1 MTERVDNF
9 NEDQYDDE
17 AEALSA
23 LKAHA
28 DKIGIKYHPSIG
40 YDTLYE
46 KVQNFLKTENAE
58 EASKSDKPFQLES
71 DAGLRPETTQE
82 TFARVRKDLK
92 GLVRVQIQCL
102 DPLYK
107 DWDGQIFT
115 FSNELVTIRRYVP
128 FNAPWHVEKAIA
140 TMLEEK
146 QYQYFVKRKHPD
158 TGFEYKESKLGK
170 SFNVAYLDKLSDTE
184 LAMLA
189 IKQTKQGI

>member
-1 MTERVDNF
+1 MSELINNF
-9 NEDQYDDE
+9 DENQYDDE

-23 LKAHA
+23 LKSHA
-28 DKIGIKYHPSIG
+28 DKLGIKYHPSIG

-46 KVQNFLKTENAE
+46 KVQKFMESE
-58 EASKSDKPFQLES
+58 GVDKDSEFVLAP

-82 TFARVRKDLK
+82 TYARMRKELK

-107 DWDGQIFT
+107 EWDGAIYT
-115 FSNELVTIRRYVP
+115 FSNDLVTIRRYVP
-128 FNAPWHVEKAIA
+128 FNVPWHVEKAIA
-140 TMLEEK
+140 SMLEEK
-146 QYQYFVKRKHPD
+146 QYQYFVKKKHPD

-170 SFNVAYLDKLSDTE
+170 SFNVAYLDRLNETE

-189 IKQTKQGI
+189 LKQAKQGI